1 MVYAYDHLI
10 CSLENHVMV
19 IKINRPEVLNALNS
33 AVFNDL
39 YAVFQQMKEDDD
51 VRVVI
56 LTGNGDKA
64 FVAGSDVAEM
74 SECNLIGG
82 RKFALGV
89 YRAQQAIALFPKPT
103 IAAINGFALGGG
115 LEVAMCCDI
124 RIAAETAK
132 MANPEI
138 NVGIIP
144 GGGGTQRLARLVGMG
159 RAKEIIF
166 TCQTIDAPTAY
177 RIGLVNHV
185 AAPEQLLEETMKM
198 ARVIAS
204 KSPVLMALA
213 KQAVNIGQDL
223 DLENALKLEVEL
235 FAQCFGT
242 EDGKEGLLAFVEK
255 RKPNIKGR

>member
-1 MVYAYDHLI
+1 MVYQYENLI
-10 CSLENHVMV
+10 CSLENYVML
-19 IKINRPEVLNALNS
+19 IEINRPAVLNALNS

-39 YAVFQQMKEDDD
+39 YSVFQQMREDDA

-56 LTGNGDKA
+56 LTGSGNKSFA
-64 FVAGSDVAEM
+64 AGSDVTEM
-74 SECNLIGG
+74 SACNLLEG

-103 IAAINGFALGGG
+103 IAAINGFAFGGG

-124 RIAAETAK
+124 RLASEKAK

-144 GGGGTQRLARLVGMG
+144 GGGGTQRLARLVGAG

-166 TCQTIDAPTAY
+166 TCQTIDAATAY

-185 AAPEQLLEETMKM
+185 FPPEQLIDEARKM
-198 ARVIAS
+198 ANTIAS
-204 KSPVLMALA
+204 KSPVLEALA

-223 DLENALKLEVEL
+223 DLENALKMEVEL

-255 RKPNIKGR
+255 RQPNITGR

>member
-1 MVYAYDHLI
+1 MVYQYENLI
-10 CSLENHVMV
+10 CSLENYVML
-19 IKINRPEVLNALNS
+19 IEINRPAVLNALNS
-33 AVFNDL
+33 AVFNEL
-39 YAVFQQMKEDDD
+39 YSVFQQMRQDDD

-56 LTGNGDKA
+56 LTGSGNKSFA
-64 FVAGSDVAEM
+64 AGSDVAEM
-74 SECNLIGG
+74 SACNLIEG
-82 RKFALGV
+82 RQFALNV

-103 IAAINGFALGGG
+103 IAAINGFAFGGG

-124 RIAAETAK
+124 RLASEKAK

-144 GGGGTQRLARLVGMG
+144 GGGGTQRLARLVGVG

-166 TCQTIDAPTAY
+166 TCQTIDAATAY

-185 AAPEQLLEETMKM
+185 FPPEQLIDEAKKM
-198 ARVIAS
+198 ANIIAS
-204 KSPVLMALA
+204 KSPVLEALA
-213 KQAVNIGQDL
+213 KQAINIGQDL
-223 DLENALKLEVEL
+223 DLENALKMEVEL

-255 RKPNIKGR
+255 RQPNIKGR